1 MAESGA
7 SGPKIPAGN
16 PGAAGTSGAPKA
28 PEASGAGHPEHYELI
43 LRARSGDREAF
54 GELVALHQRSVYGL
68 ALRLT
73 HDPDDARDLAQ
84 EAFVKAWAARARF
97 DPERPFA
104 PWVLTITRRLGVDR
118 LRYRGRWKKTSLP
131 GPETPAAPPAQLIVE
146 ADAERALETAQLG
159 EALTSALGTLSEH
172 YRAVIELHHLQG
184 RPVAEIAKILG
195 RPPGTVMTWLYRAR
209 ASLKERLSQEGIT
222 P

>member
-1 MAESGA
+1 MVSSSA
-7 SGPKIPAGN
+7 SEPPGS
-16 PGAAGTSGAPKA
+16 PGAALVAAGEAVDEGAERPSG
-28 PEASGAGHPEHYELI
+28 EREL
-43 LRARSGDREAF
+43 LERVRQGDREAF

-73 HDPDDARDLAQ
+73 RNPDDARDLAQ
-84 EAFVKAWAARARF
+84 EAFVRAWAARERF
-97 DPERPFA
+97 DPTRPFA

-118 LRYRGRWKKTSLP
+118 LRHQGRWKKQELP
-131 GPETPAAPPAQLIVE
+131 EPGTPAAPPAQLIAA
-146 ADAERALETAQLG
+146 ADADTALETAQLG
-159 EALTSALGTLSEH
+159 DALLRALATVPEH

-184 RPVAEIAKILG
+184 RPVAEIATILG

-209 ASLKERLSQEGIT
+209 AALKDHLQEEGIT